1 MSVMPSAFV
10 FTTFDG
16 GGDVAPAMSAVA
28 ALVARQHRVR
38 VMSDDTTRSEVERA
52 GARFVPWRLAPN
64 RTTRSR
70 ETDPPD
76 WTVPP
81 LEGLRMLA
89 THFMGGLALAQA
101 KDIAAEL
108 DREPADLVVNFD
120 MLLGVMAACEARR
133 QKMALLSTCISMFP
147 IPGVPP
153 FGMALA
159 PAKNDADRA
168 REAIASSQ
176 LQQVLDAGL
185 PALNSARAE
194 LGLRPLQH
202 LVEQANAAVV
212 RFVGTARAFDIPSSQ
227 LPADVRYVGPLIR
240 DPVWVQPW
248 ISPWEADERR
258 PLIVVGFSTSFQN
271 HAACLQR
278 VIDACAQLPV
288 RVLVTLGGVIRQAEI
303 RPSANTVVVESAPHD
318 EVMPHAAIVVTHGGH
333 GTVMTALVHGVPL
346 LVIPHGR
353 DQGDNAV
360 RVTEL
365 RAGLAMENTASTA
378 QMHAALSELLTDTAF
393 RTSAR
398 ALSNAIR
405 AEISSST
412 LIQELENLAQ
422 PT

>member
-1 MSVMPSAFV
+1 
-10 FTTFDG
+10 
-16 GGDVAPAMSAVA
+16 
-28 ALVARQHRVR
+28 LVARQHRVR
-38 VMSDDTTRSEVERA
+38 VMSDDSTRSEVERA

-89 THFMGGLALAQA
+89 SHFMGGLALAQA
-101 KDIAAEL
+101 KDVAAEL

-159 PAKNDADRA
+159 AAKSEGDRA
-168 REAIASSQ
+168 REAIAAAQ
-176 LQQVLDAGL
+176 LQEAFDAGL

-194 LGLRPLQH
+194 LGLHPLQH
-202 LVEQANAAVV
+202 LVEQANTATV
-212 RFVGTARAFDIPSSQ
+212 RFVGTARAFDIPSNR

-240 DPVWVQPW
+240 DPEWVQPW
-248 ISPWEADERR
+248 ISPWEAEDRR
-258 PLIVVGFSTSFQN
+258 PLVVVGFSTSFQN

-288 RVLVTLGGVIRQAEI
+288 RVLVTLGGAIRQTELH
-303 RPSANTVVVESAPHD
+303 PSPNVVVVESAPHV
-318 EVMPHAAIVVTHGGH
+318 EVMRDAAIVVTHGGH
-333 GTVMTALVHGVPL
+333 GTVMTALMHGVPL
-346 LVIPHGR
+346 LVVPHGR

-365 RAGLAMENTASTA
+365 RAGLAVQNTASTA
-378 QMHAALSELLTDTAF
+378 QIHAALSELLADAAF
-393 RTSAR
+393 RTNAR
-398 ALSNAIR
+398 TLSNAIR
-405 AEISSST
+405 AEISRSS
-412 LIQELENLAQ
+412 LIRDLESLAQ
-422 PT
+422 ST